1 MKASILFLSLLLAAC
16 ANPYSQFYRGI
27 PDARVRPGYIATTE
41 EVKIYSTS
49 DFGRDRKALM
59 QKGYMPVGDSSFN
72 AGANTV
78 TEAQLREQ
86 ASKIGAHLVLVS
98 SKFTHAVSGAIPLT
112 LPDTTTSYSSG
123 SATAY
128 GSGGSVT
135 AYGSSTTTT
144 YGTQTTYIPYTV
156 NRSDFNA
163 IYFVKVKP
171 KIGFIAEPL
180 NDETKRMLQSN
191 SGVRVDIVV
200 EGSPAFEANVLPGDV
215 LVSFGGESVRSIE
228 HYQELLKALSGE
240 TVEVV
245 LNRDGRPLKLIL
257 QVNKR

>member
-1 MKASILFLSLLLAAC
+1 MRRLVFSLSLLLVAC

-41 EVKIYSTS
+41 ELKIYSTS
-49 DFGRDRKALM
+49 DFERDRKALM
-59 QKGYMPVGDSSFN
+59 QKGYMPVGDSFFN
-72 AGANTV
+72 AGADTV

-86 ASKIGAHLVLVS
+86 ASKIGAHAVLVS
-98 SKFTHAVSGAIPLT
+98 SKFTHAVTDAIPLT
-112 LPDTTTSYSSG
+112 LPNITTSYSSG
-123 SATAY
+123 IATAY

-135 AYGSSTTTT
+135 AYGSGTTTT

-171 KIGFIAEPL
+171 RIGFIAEPL
-180 NDETKRMLQSN
+180 NDEAKRMLQSN
-191 SGVRVDIVV
+191 SGVRIAIVV

-215 LVSFGGESVRSIE
+215 LVSFGGETVRSIE

-240 TVEVV
+240 AVEVV
-245 LNRDGRPLKLIL
+245 LNRDGRSLKLTL
-257 QVNKR
+257 QVGKR